1 MKKTPYEVFKGRKP
15 NISRFKYFGC
25 KCFVLNNGK
34 DNLGKFDG
42 KVYVDIFLGYSSHSY
57 LYGVYNKKTMTAEE
71 FMHILFDE
79 ANLELRDVSKNSANG
94 EDSSDLLQGNNRL
107 FRN

>member
-1 MKKTPYEVFKGRKP
+1 
-15 NISRFKYFGC
+15 
-25 KCFVLNNGK
+25 
-34 DNLGKFDG
+34 
-42 KVYVDIFLGYSSHSY
+42 
-57 LYGVYNKKTMTAEE
+57 MTAEE